1 MGVMVRFGIS
11 IRFRVRVVFRVRFR
25 VRLKVRDEVKV
36 KVKYGLT
43 SETTSSCMSC
53 VLAPARQALGHQRP
67 HNPCTKQLAASSGP
81 LGHQSHHHP
90 CASHVHDPAT
100 SPRQPQGTAQAPG
113 HRSRARAATSH
124 STAPSGL
131 CMCLGVTSQS
141 IRVRNIRGT
150 SAHISPQP

>member
-67 HNPCTKQLAASSGP
+67 HNPCTKQLAADILWATRTPVPSPS
-81 LGHQSHHHP
+81 LCQSCP
-90 CASHVHDPAT
+90 
-100 SPRQPQGTAQAPG
+100 
-113 HRSRARAATSH
+113 
-124 STAPSGL
+124 
-131 CMCLGVTSQS
+131 
-141 IRVRNIRGT
+141 
-150 SAHISPQP
+150 